1 MRRAAL
7 LVLTVAVTASA
18 TAHAETKSST
28 TASPLTT
35 DVRQEQDPGVD
46 LTTFVLRL
54 PQELMELAFVPL
66 MPVAV
71 LFERYDVIDRLFDL
85 LTNDAKTLAV
95 LPVIVP
101 FNASGL
107 GFGATV
113 IYNEPLGSA
122 DRLIAVV
129 LVRENRD
136 RNITVSFGRRLASLN
151 GRALSLS
158 GGYFAD
164 HDQRFYGFGTGTT
177 GPDER
182 LIRVDG
188 VDAEASFQLIA
199 PARVP
204 EYSAGVG
211 VAFRRRRIG
220 VGSGVR
226 APGLAR
232 NDTVPL
238 PPGFGRT
245 LDYPELTLESA
256 YDSRDSLGR
265 TTKGF
270 VATLESSATHDV
282 NGGSSGGVRVEG
294 SLSTFL
300 PLLPLYRVLFLSVS
314 AAGTIPIGEDE
325 GVPLHQLVSL
335 GGSSVLR
342 GYPSDRFLGRMGWWA
357 TAEWRYRFYEYE
369 DSTIGL
375 SAVWFGDVGQV
386 SNDFDGFADGLPWS
400 VGFALRAEQNLI
412 NLGRAQIAYSPEG
425 FRFSVGV
432 GEVF

>member
-1 MRRAAL
+1 
-7 LVLTVAVTASA
+7 
-18 TAHAETKSST
+18 
-28 TASPLTT
+28 
-35 DVRQEQDPGVD
+35 
-46 LTTFVLRL
+46 
-54 PQELMELAFVPL
+54 

-71 LFERYDVIDRLFDL
+71 LFERYHIIDRLFDL
-85 LTNDAKTLAV
+85 FTNDAKTLAV
-95 LPVIVP
+95 IPVVVP
-101 FNASGL
+101 FNASGI
-107 GFGATV
+107 GVGATV

-122 DRLIAVV
+122 DRLIAVA

-136 RNITVSFGRRLASLN
+136 RSISVSFGRRLASLN

-158 GGYFAD
+158 GSYSAD
-164 HDQRFYGFGTGTT
+164 HDQRFYGFGAGTKDT
-177 GPDER
+177 DER

-188 VDAEASFQLIA
+188 VDASASFQLIA

-220 VGSGVR
+220 VGSGDR

-232 NDTVPL
+232 NDVVAV

-245 LDYPELTLESA
+245 LDYPEFTIESA
-256 YDSRDSLGR
+256 YDSRDSVGR
-265 TTKGF
+265 TTKGV
-270 VATLESSATHDV
+270 VATLESSVTHDL
-282 NGGSSGGVRVEG
+282 NGGSTGGVRVEG
-294 SLSTFL
+294 SFSTFF
-300 PLLPLYRVLFLSVS
+300 PLLPLYRVLYLSVG
-314 AAGTIPIGEDE
+314 AAGTIPVGEDTN
-325 GVPLHQLVSL
+325 VPLHQMVSL
-335 GGSSVLR
+335 GGSSTLR

-386 SNDFDGFADGLPWS
+386 SNDADGFADGLPWS